1 TMPIRVAIN
10 GLGRVGEMALRHWL
24 SDDRGIEIVAINDLA
39 PLDHLTY
46 TLRYD
51 SVHPVPPKDI
61 ASGDGWLRADGH
73 TIQALQVRDPAQLP
87 WGDLGID
94 VVIEATGVF
103 ETRDGMAKHLAA
115 GAKRVVLTAPA
126 KDDGADVTVCMGVN
140 EGMYDPSQHRLISN
154 ASCTTNCL
162 APVLRAV
169 DAAFGIEWAMVSTIH
184 AYTGSQALIDVSAK
198 GRRGRAAALNIVPTS
213 TGAAK
218 AIGLVL
224 PGLAGKVDGMAYR
237 VPVPDGSVIDVVCQL
252 DRATTVEALNEAFRA
267 AAGDTSYRGVLAVT
281 ADEIVSSDIIGRAE
295 SAIVDLPSTMVMGG
309 ESCIAKVVA
318 WYDNEWGYAARV
330 MDIVAYIGGTP

>member
-1 TMPIRVAIN
+1 MSVRVAIN
-10 GLGRVGEMALRHWL
+10 GLGRIGEMVLRHWL
-24 SDDRGIEIVAINDLA
+24 HDDRGVEIVAINDLA
-39 PLDHLTY
+39 PLDQLAY

-51 SVHPVPPKDI
+51 SVHPAPPRDI
-61 ASGDGWLRADGH
+61 ASGDGWLRADDR
-73 TIQALQVRDPAQLP
+73 TIQALCVRDPAQLP
-87 WGDLGID
+87 WADLGID
-94 VVIEATGVF
+94 IVVEATGVF
-103 ETRDGMAKHLAA
+103 EARDGMAKHLAA

-140 EGMYDPSQHRLISN
+140 EGMVDPARHRLISN

-169 DAAFGIEWAMVSTIH
+169 DAACGIEWAMVSTIH

-224 PGLAGKVDGMAYR
+224 PRLAGKVDGMAYR

-252 DRATTVEALNEAFRA
+252 ERATTVAALNDAFRA
-267 AAGDTSYRGVLAVT
+267 AAADPSYRGVLAVT
-281 ADEIVSSDIIGRAE
+281 DDEIVSSDIIGRAE

-309 ESCIAKVVA
+309 EGRVVKVVA

-330 MDIVAYIGGTP
+330 MDLVAFLAAKS